1 MYCLTAGSYNTGFP
15 QDLEKE
21 IPWLFPDLSLLPTIR
36 DNQNDVF
43 VL

>member
-1 MYCLTAGSYNTGFP
+1 MAGFP

-21 IPWLFPDLSLLPTIR
+21 IPWLFPDFLQFFPDHISLLATIR
-36 DNQNDVF
+36 DNQNDIC